1 MTSLS
6 DIAAP
11 ADMTGL
17 ADIDELLAGWIRPAA
32 ATAFGVH
39 SMGDRDLRFAIS
51 LPADPALA
59 RHELRQQESAAQES
73 QELIAD
79 LEARLQ
85 QRIAAGQVG
94 RSFGLF
100 SDDAPFA
107 SASEVLTIPP
117 TDGDGDED
125 DRSALQQV
133 QTLLS
138 RVQEFVAHP
147 ARIET
152 RIEKQIGSAPF
163 ASTRV
168 GWTGDLMTIWA
179 GAVSDEQR
187 SLHLRA
193 VRRNLATRLSLV
205 RLVSLI
211 VAGASTLAVQWA
223 LPGGSLRALTTAW
236 RLARELIAEAKQI
249 ANSE

>member
-1 MTSLS
+1 
-6 DIAAP
+6 
-11 ADMTGL
+11 MTGL
-17 ADIDELLAGWIRPAA
+17 PDIDELLAGGSPLAA
-32 ATAFGVH
+32 ATSFGL
-39 SMGDRDLRFAIS
+39 GRGGERDLRFATS

-59 RHELRQQESAAQES
+59 QHRLREQESTARQS
-73 QELIAD
+73 QALLAD
-79 LEARLQ
+79 LETRLQ
-85 QRIAAGQVG
+85 QRIAAGQVR

-107 SASEVLTIPP
+107 RAREALSMPP
-117 TDGDGDED
+117 QDADDEEEG
-125 DRSALQQV
+125 STLEQV

-147 ARIET
+147 ARVET
-152 RIEKQIGSAPF
+152 RIETLGAAPF

-179 GAVSDEQR
+179 GPVSDEQR

-205 RLVSLI
+205 RLVSLV
-211 VAGASTLAVQWA
+211 VAGASALAVQWA
-223 LPGGSLRALTTAW
+223 LPGGSIRALTTAW
-236 RLARELIAEAKQI
+236 RLARELIAEAKQLAAPQP
-249 ANSE
+249 ANHNP